1 MDAASR
7 TPLLLLGAVLG
18 LLALSGVAPQTDRL
32 TWFLE
37 TVPVMIGTVV
47 LLTTWPR
54 FPLTPLLCWLIAI
67 HAVILIVGGYWSYS
81 EVPLFNWL
89 RDLFGW
95 SRNHYD
101 RVGHVAQG
109 FVPAIIAREILIRRS
124 PLRPGRWLFFLV
136 TCVSLAFS
144 AFYELIEW
152 WSAVA
157 FGDGA
162 TAFLGTQGDTWDT
175 QWDMWLALLGALSAQ
190 LLLASLHDRQL
201 AARGMIPHR
210 HSNAAG

>member
-1 MDAASR
+1 MDAATR
-7 TPLLLLGAVLG
+7 MPALLLGAVLG
-18 LLALSGVAPQTDRL
+18 LLVLSGISPQTDRL
-32 TWFLE
+32 TWLLE
-37 TVPVMIGTVV
+37 TFPVMIGAVV
-47 LLTTWPR
+47 LLATWPR
-54 FPLTPLLCWLIAI
+54 FPLTPLLCWLIAS

-81 EVPLFNWL
+81 EVPLFDWL
-89 RDLFGW
+89 RDVFGW

-101 RVGHVAQG
+101 RLGHVAQG

-136 TCVSLAFS
+136 TCVVLAFS

-175 QWDMWLALLGALSAQ
+175 QWDMFLALVGAVGSQ
-190 LLLASLHDRQL
+190 LLLAGVHDRQL
-201 AARGMIPHR
+201 AARGWIPHR
-210 HSNAAG
+210 QSNSAG

>member
-1 MDAASR
+1 MDAATR
-7 TPLLLLGAVLG
+7 TPALLLGAVLV
-18 LLALSGVAPQTDRL
+18 LLTLSGIAPQTDRL
-32 TWFLE
+32 TWVLE
-37 TVPVMIGTVV
+37 TFPVMVGAVV
-47 LLTTWPR
+47 LLATWPR
-54 FPLTPLLCWLIAI
+54 FPLTPLLCSLIAI
-67 HAVILIVGGYWSYS
+67 HAVILIVGGYYSYS

-124 PLRPGRWLFFLV
+124 PLRPGPWLFFLV
-136 TCVSLAFS
+136 TCVCLAFS

-175 QWDMWLALLGALSAQ
+175 QWDMFLALLGALSSQ
-190 LLLASLHDRQL
+190 VLLAGLHDRQL
-201 AARGMIPHR
+201 AARGWIPHR
-210 HSNAAG
+210 NSNSVG

>member
-1 MDAASR
+1 MDAATR
-7 TPLLLLGAVLG
+7 MPALLLGAVLG
-18 LLALSGVAPQTDRL
+18 LLVLSGISPQTDRL
-32 TWFLE
+32 TWLLE
-37 TVPVMIGTVV
+37 TFPVMIGAVV
-47 LLTTWPR
+47 LLATWPR

-81 EVPLFNWL
+81 EVPLFDWL
-89 RDLFGW
+89 RDVFGW

-101 RVGHVAQG
+101 RLGHVAQG

-136 TCVSLAFS
+136 TCVVLAFS

-175 QWDMWLALLGALSAQ
+175 QWDMFLALVGAVGSQ
-190 LLLASLHDRQL
+190 LLLAGVHDRQL
-201 AARGMIPHR
+201 TARGWIPHR
-210 HSNAAG
+210 QANSAA

>member
-1 MDAASR
+1 MSSTSFAN
-7 TPLLLLGAVLG
+7 PL
-18 LLALSGVAPQTDRL
+18 
-32 TWFLE
+32 F
-37 TVPVMIGTVV
+37 
-47 LLTTWPR
+47 

-101 RVGHVAQG
+101 RVGHIAQG

-136 TCVSLAFS
+136 TCVVLAFS
-144 AFYELIEW
+144 AFYELVEW

-175 QWDMWLALLGALSAQ
+175 QWDMFLALLGAVASQ
-190 LLLASLHDRQL
+190 LLLAGVHDRQL
-201 AARGMIPHR
+201 AARGWIPHR
-210 HSNAAG
+210 ETNSIG

>member
-1 MDAASR
+1 MNAATR
-7 TPLLLLGAVLG
+7 MPALLLGAVLG
-18 LLALSGVAPQTDRL
+18 LLVLSGISPQTDRL

-37 TVPVMIGTVV
+37 MFPVMIGAVV
-47 LLTTWPR
+47 LLVTWPR
-54 FPLTPLLCWLIAI
+54 FPLTPLLCWLIAL
-67 HAVILIVGGYWSYS
+67 HAVILIVGGYYSYS
-81 EVPLFNWL
+81 EVPLFDWL

-136 TCVSLAFS
+136 TCVCLAFS

-175 QWDMWLALLGALSAQ
+175 QWDMFLALVGALSSQ
-190 LLLASLHDRQL
+190 VLLAGVHDRQL
-201 AARGMIPHR
+201 TARGWIPHLQAN
-210 HSNAAG
+210 STG